1 MKRVALIAVPVLA
14 LACASVA
21 QADPICRLFGAE
33 AADEDRGFWELNPL
47 TGAGV
52 EIGDPGQAV
61 TALAFQPSTGILYG
75 ATAVIDVPP
84 SSIDPGHLITID
96 PSTGIGT
103 DVGSFGLTSLPNEG
117 ITLADL
123 TFDPATG
130 VLYGWRAN
138 GEGDLYTVDLT
149 TGTATKVGE
158 SGLSGLTGGGLTFG
172 PGGKLFFAGEGT
184 SGLLRVIDKTTGLP
198 IDSVSLS
205 GYAGPFIAANIAA
218 LTYDGGQFLYG
229 VTRKAGDL
237 IRIDPTTGAIETIGP
252 AASEDAAIDGLA
264 FDASCFPPAAAPA
277 ASAIGLLV
285 LVLAVLT
292 LGVRRLAV
300 RR

>member
-1 MKRVALIAVPVLA
+1 MRRVALIAVPVLV
-14 LACASVA
+14 LACASLA

-47 TGAGV
+47 TGEGV

-103 DVGSFGLTSLPNEG
+103 DVGSFGLASLPGEG

-138 GEGDLYTVDLT
+138 SEGDLYTVNLT
-149 TGTATKVGE
+149 TGAATKVGE
-158 SGLSGLTGGGLTFG
+158 SGLSGLSGGGLTFG
-172 PGGKLFFAGEGT
+172 PGGKLFLAAEGT
-184 SGLLRVIDKTTGLP
+184 SGSLRIIDKATGLP
-198 IDSVSLS
+198 VDSVSLS
-205 GYAGPFIAANIAA
+205 GYAGSANIAS
-218 LTYDGGQFLYG
+218 LTWDGGQFLYG

-237 IRIDPTTGAIETIGP
+237 IRIDPNTGVIETIGP
-252 AASEDAAIDGLA
+252 AASEDADIDGLA
-264 FDASCFPPAAAPA
+264 FDRSCFPPAAAPA
-277 ASAIGLLV
+277 ANGIGLIV
-285 LVLAVLT
+285 LALAVLT